1 MVGIEDIVN
10 DPGWRPSSGEPV
22 AVSRIQ
28 MPTQVK
34 VAVRSLENGLLY
46 AVQVDNNGMPI
57 FSTGVYPVDN
67 FPKGNS
73 PYHLINLVRAEREG
87 VPGLA
92 ATFEYKS
99 GKTPKGLGEAI
110 PEGLDKARIE
120 YTTWH
125 NPIYKLTLLTSVQAR
140 QLVKEGWLN
149 VELSL
154 PTYGNSSRA
163 MTMEVYSLGESLEF
177 GKDGAF
183 SETPAPRLFWASPE
197 LRGLYNAINSGARID
212 PLKTAVALIN
222 GFPSQK
228 PLHIGQLVQYKSP
241 TPIQR

>member
-73 PYHLINLVRAEREG
+73 PYQLINLVRAEREG

-120 YTTWH
+120 YTTWY
-125 NPIYKLTLLTSVQAR
+125 NPVYGLILLTSVQAH
-140 QLVKEGWLN
+140 QLIKEGWLN

-163 MTMEVYSLGESLEF
+163 MTMEVSFLDENLKF
-177 GKDGAF
+177 GSDGAF
-183 SETPAPRLFWASPE
+183 SEMSARLFWASPE
-197 LRGLYNAINSGARID
+197 LRGIYNAINSGARID

-228 PLHIGQLVQYKSP
+228 PLHIEQLVQYKSP
-241 TPIQR
+241 TSIQR